1 MPPTDDL
8 PQLSRRAGTVL
19 DDNPWFIDGCQVYAR
34 QNLQARHYRH
44 LIAAAYAR
52 EGYSVQLVEREATRL
67 ERQQCSTQKV
77 QTDAANEREAGHV
90 ADASPPSDDQSPEA
104 SAVARKKD
112 QICNRFNIVPAELTT
127 QHVLDIGNAFPALRN
142 RLLYDN
148 TTALGLFT
156 HGRLKQ
162 LGDAYVLDRVR
173 ISKLHL
179 KLHWIKQL
187 TTKAC
192 AADLLTSQDWFSAN
206 DAWVKRYQ
214 RLVMEDSCAK
224 RYPSRRHSASAV
236 LSALCRQFCAS
247 LASARKQSRSGL
259 VGKSFVFTASQAR
272 CTTSPL
278 PRC

>member
-1 MPPTDDL
+1 MV
-8 PQLSRRAGTVL
+8 PQLDGTAL
-19 DDNPWFIDGCQVYAR
+19 DDDPWFIYGCQAHTR
-34 QNLQARHYRH
+34 QNLQAAHHYRH
-44 LIAAAYAR
+44 LITTAYER
-52 EGYSVQLVEREATRL
+52 EGYSVQLVEREDTRL
-67 ERQQCSTQKV
+67 ERQRCSTQKA

-112 QICNRFNIVPAELTT
+112 QICNRFNIDPSELTA

-156 HGRLKQ
+156 HVRLEQ
-162 LGDAYVLDRVR
+162 LGDAYLLDQAR
-173 ISKLHL
+173 IAKLHL
-179 KLHWIKQL
+179 QLHWIKQL
-187 TTKAC
+187 TTEAC
-192 AADLLTSQDWFSAN
+192 AADLLTSKDWFSAN
-206 DAWVKRYQ
+206 DAWVKLSH

-259 VGKSFVFTASQAR
+259 VGKSYVFTASPTR